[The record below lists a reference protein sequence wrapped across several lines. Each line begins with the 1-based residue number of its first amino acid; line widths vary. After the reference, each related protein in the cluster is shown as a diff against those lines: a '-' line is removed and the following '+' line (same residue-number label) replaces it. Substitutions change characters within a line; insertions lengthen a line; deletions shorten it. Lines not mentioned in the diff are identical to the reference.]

1 MKDIRNEGA
10 KDVRNEGAKDVRN
23 EEVKNRKEKYEDVRP
38 GGR

>member
-1 MKDIRNEGA
+1 M

-23 EEVKNRKEKYEDVRP
+23 EGVKDVRNEEVKNRKKKYEDVRP

>member
-1 MKDIRNEGA
+1 M
-10 KDVRNEGAKDVRN
+10 KDVRNEGAKNVRNEGEKDVRN

>member
-1 MKDIRNEGA
+1 VKDVRNEGA

-38 GGR
+38 GSR

>member
-1 MKDIRNEGA
+1 MKDVRNEET

>member
-1 MKDIRNEGA
+1 MKDIRNKGV
-10 KDVRNEGAKDVRN
+10 KDVRNEKVKNVMN